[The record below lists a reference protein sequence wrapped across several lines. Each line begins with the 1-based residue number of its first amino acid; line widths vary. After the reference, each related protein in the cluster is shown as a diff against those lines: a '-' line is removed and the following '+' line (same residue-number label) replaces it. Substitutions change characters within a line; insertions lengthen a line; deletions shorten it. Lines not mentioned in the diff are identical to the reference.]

1 MKLGISHVIEKEGLG
16 LAREQIKTSIGGEAL
31 IEGIMMKGPKVSA
44 MANRLPDGSIDL
56 ELLDFHPIK
65 EKVPFLGLPLIQG
78 SVNFIEMML
87 TSYKCLNK
95 SVQKVGLEDEEPSA
109 FEKKLT
115 KLFGDK
121 FAAVLTGV
129 SAVLGMLLAVG
140 LFLVL
145 PTVLVKLLGN
155 WLPIT
160 GVASLIEGVVKLGIF
175 VLYLALV
182 SHMPEMAR
190 LFGYHGAEH
199 KTIACYEAGE
209 ELTVE
214 NIRKHRRFHPRC
226 GTSFLLITLVISIL
240 ASSIVTWESA
250 LIRVG
255 LKLLMLPLVMG
266 VSYEII
272 RFAGRHDNAFT
283 RIISAPGLWLQRLT
297 TKEPDDGMIEIAIAA
312 VTPVIPTDGSD
323 RI

>member
-65 EKVPFLGLPLIQG
+65 EKVPFLGLPLIRG

-109 FEKKLT
+109 LEKKLT